1 MSSLAAS
8 KSDNFYYPPGWK
20 PEDGSI
26 SKFQGSSGAN
36 QYQKYGIIRFEL
48 PFDGWCLKCGRHMS
62 KGLRFNAKKDKAGTY
77 YTTTIWQFTMKCY
90 SCDQQIIIRTNPQER
105 TYDFAEGLRKHE
117 QEYDPEKTDGV
128 IELLTAEQKFK
139 IANDPMLKLQHINE
153 GANRTKTA
161 LEQLSDMQELQEAVS
176 KKDYDMNSLLRKK
189 NRTAKKKEIQQ
200 KEDGLKIGLDI
211 ALLDYATDD
220 EQEAKESMRM
230 HRLIE
235 DDNKQL
241 QHMVKVK
248 SNILSQPIF
257 QRLPA
262 SSSPSVK
269 SARSHKHVQLKE
281 KKRSLESVNTVPT
294 SSEHK
299 IKKTKVVDL
308 SRLQMQHSS
317 NSSSSLF

>member
-48 PFDGWCLKCGRHMS
+48 PFDGWCMKCGRHMS
-62 KGLRFNAKKDKAGTY
+62 KGLRFNAKKDKAGAY

-90 SCDQQIIIRTNPQER
+90 SCDQKLVIKTNPQER
-105 TYDFAEGLRKHE
+105 TYDFAEGIRKHE

-153 GANRTKTA
+153 GANRTKSA
-161 LEQLSDMQELQEAVS
+161 LEQLSDLQQLQADVA
-176 KKDYDMNSLLRKK
+176 KKDYDINSLLRKK
-189 NRTAKKKEIQQ
+189 NRAQKKKEIRQ
-200 KEDGLKIGLDI
+200 KEDGMKIGLNI
-211 ALLDYATDD
+211 PLLDYASDD
-220 EQEAKESMRM
+220 EEEAKESMHI

-235 DDNKQL
+235 DGNKQHQIIL
-241 QHMVKVK
+241 KAK
-248 SNILSQPIF
+248 ANILSQPIF
-257 QRLPA
+257 LTKPSA
-262 SSSPSVK
+262 SSSSMK
-269 SARSHKHVQLKE
+269 SESRLKNGQLRE
-281 KKRSLESVNTVPT
+281 KKRSLELTNDVP
-294 SSEHK
+294 SASEK
-299 IKKTKVVDL
+299 VKKTKVLDL
-308 SRLQMQHSS
+308 SKLQKQHSS
-317 NSSSSLF
+317 NSFSNLF